1 MQRMKKDWNEYVTSA
16 TAKRVAYAALL
27 LSALYVVHAQLQFQ
41 HYKRCNANI
50 IKVMLFHKSDMC
62 IHLGYMLSAIEV
74 VCSKD
79 VVGLV
84 GLATAGVRSVS
95 SVVFAAA

>member
-1 MQRMKKDWNEYVTSA
+1 MKATGNWSDYVTGA
-16 TAKRVAYAALL
+16 TAKRVVYGALL
-27 LSALYVVHAQLQFQ
+27 ISALYVVHAQLQFQ

-50 IKVMLFHKSDMC
+50 FKVMLFHKSDMC

-84 GLATAGVRSVS
+84 GLATAGMRSVS
-95 SVVFAAA
+95 SVVFAAS